1 MFMTAP
7 LSRCGLLVEP
17 RAHLTHFPGS
27 HSLRQFRRLRKF
39 RACNQSPECGGAEGQ
54 GRGTGWVLGI
64 THQLRL
70 PDPSGIRQVI
80 KIRDLCSVHFQ
91 LCQGLGCSL
100 QLFTGRLRRWL
111 AGHLCDSGDAQ
122 RAAMAS
128 GCLLCDGL
136 KVRAN
141 QMCKFK
147 PSEPNRTGGILL
159 RFSGY
164 L

>member
-1 MFMTAP
+1 MTAP

-91 LCQGLGCSL
+91 FCLGLGGSL
-100 QLFTGRLRRWL
+100 QLFTGRLRCWL
-111 AGHLCDSGDAQ
+111 AGHLCNSGDAQ

-128 GCLLCDGL
+128 GCLRCDGL

-164 L
+164 I

>member
-1 MFMTAP
+1 MTAP

-17 RAHLTHFPGS
+17 RAHLPHFPGRD
-27 HSLRQFRRLRKF
+27 SLRQLRRLRKF
-39 RACNQSPECGGAEGQ
+39 RACNQSPESGGAEGQ
-54 GRGTGWVLGI
+54 GSGTGWVLGI